1 MADRFPSISPDGL
14 RIAASALPRGGQ
26 AVQFVGD
33 VSGEWQPVPVEFDAS
48 GGVWL
53 TSTDLL
59 FTRNKPRDAQ
69 DGAILRWDGRIIDLY
84 HDPGLEGW
92 SCHNGRFAGWRRSDR
107 LKSIT
112 LSGDGHVA
120 GTVDLGD
127 GRNVALGVD
136 DIEIDR
142 GPIGEPRY
150 TGEALVWVKYVDG
163 IRRVFGRR
171 SHGAATEPLSVFPD
185 DEFWPLAVETPRG
198 LYLLTHGHP
207 EKGRPLFLRPWG
219 QTRGHI
225 VAHGFTDRPDALE
238 VDGGVLVAF
247 SNLVALQRVVVNL
260 AAPLVDPVAPPPPP
274 PPVDPPK
281 ETPVQL
287 ESKHSQLIE
296 AFAAR
301 FPPPG
306 GDEDALRDHWTP
318 KLIEQFV
325 FSFPN
330 EGWCWKSTNPGGRP
344 SSDVIARQVS
354 GGMWGY
360 DVIPGAGT
368 SGWSLNSRPG
378 PIDLRTQAPIRMNP
392 VNHLGATTPP
402 VTPPTQPP
410 VTPSP
415 AGSPFPAFLIPDDVF
430 KVSYRKYVGTPSR
443 PGIYARDRFRENG
456 PDDEFPEGTFIGSTG
471 SLMWYVP
478 IFVRNVVA
486 HIAAHGN
493 NLPTPDEWWALGD
506 KSANDAIAFYRR
518 TAPPE

>member
-1 MADRFPSISPDGL
+1 MSDRFPSISPDGL

-33 VSGEWQPVPVEFDAS
+33 ASGEWQPVPVEFDAS

-59 FTRNKPRDAQ
+59 FTRNKPRGAQ

-92 SCHNGRFAGWRRSDR
+92 SCHNGHFAGWRRGDR

-112 LSGDGHVA
+112 LSRDGHVA

-127 GRNVALGVD
+127 GRNVALEVDGV
-136 DIEIDR
+136 EIDR
-142 GPIGEPRY
+142 GPIAEPRY

-163 IRRVFGRR
+163 VRRIRGRAH
-171 SHGAATEPLSVFPD
+171 HGARTEDLSWPFPD
-185 DEFWPLAVETPRG
+185 DEFFPQVIETPLGRMV
-198 LYLLTHGHP
+198 LTHGHP
-207 EKGRPLFLRPWG
+207 EKGRPLWLRPWAEG
-219 QTRGHI
+219 QTHGYI
-225 VAHGFTDRPDALE
+225 VARGITDRPDARA
-238 VDGGVLVAF
+238 VNGGVLVAY

-260 AAPLVDPVAPPPPP
+260 AAPLVDPVAPPSPIE
-274 PPVDPPK
+274 PVDPPK

-360 DVIPGAGT
+360 DLIPGAGT
-368 SGWSLNSRPG
+368 SGWRLESHPG

-392 VNHLGATTPP
+392 VNHLGATTP
-402 VTPPTQPP
+402 TPGPSPTQPP
-410 VTPSP
+410 VTPPTSGRP
-415 AGSPFPAFLIPDDVF
+415 IPEAYMPWDVQVDVLTRFIAGIWPKDRVPEVTETGLTGSGTLSRGALGFLIPIQF
-430 KVSYRKYVGTPSR
+430 KTTIAWMNANGGRAPVGMEWWTVAEQAVAASVAEYRRSQ
-443 PGIYARDRFRENG
+443 
-456 PDDEFPEGTFIGSTG
+456 
-471 SLMWYVP
+471 
-478 IFVRNVVA
+478 
-486 HIAAHGN
+486 
-493 NLPTPDEWWALGD
+493 PTP
-506 KSANDAIAFYRR
+506 
-518 TAPPE
+518 